1 MPVGTVGK
9 PEPLLRRLFQAIVGI
24 HQETIAEGHRFRIS
38 TVATVSTRPSSI
50 SFLPLFSFTVFF
62 ELTAA
67 GPVGTVGKP
76 EPLLRRLF
84 QAAVG
89 IHQET
94 IAEGHRFRISTV
106 AAVSTGLPSSGFLRF
121 LNLTRYTFGRRTTKQ
136 AIVAMMGN
144 LMILMTTSPNRNA
157 SCAIFHGNAQLAIGR
172 SCQARIKR

>member
-121 LNLTRYTFGRRTTKQ
+121 LNLTRYTFGRRTTFFTATLQ
-136 AIVAMMGN
+136 Q
-144 LMILMTTSPNRNA
+144 
-157 SCAIFHGNAQLAIGR
+157 SCAQPQVQSGVRGEQELLPDPGYARLGR
-172 SCQARIKR
+172 VKAGPFYEGR

>member
-1 MPVGTVGK
+1 MDPPPLAPFSLMPVGTVGK

-121 LNLTRYTFGRRTTKQ
+121 LNLTRYTFGRGTKNV
-136 AIVAMMGN
+136 IVA
-144 LMILMTTSPNRNA
+144 LV
-157 SCAIFHGNAQLAIGR
+157 
-172 SCQARIKR
+172 SCQISDIRSGHVLQPDARLRIDHAE